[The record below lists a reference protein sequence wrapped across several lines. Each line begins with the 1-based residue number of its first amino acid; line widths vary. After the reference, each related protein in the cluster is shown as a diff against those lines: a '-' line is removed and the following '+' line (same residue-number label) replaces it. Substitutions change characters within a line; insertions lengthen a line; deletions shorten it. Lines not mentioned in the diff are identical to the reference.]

1 MRIWIMALVTG
12 LAMLLGCEQQPY
24 QIGQRLYQA
33 QCANC
38 HMDNGV
44 GLGALMPPLAGSDYL
59 SSHRQ
64 SLPCIIRHG
73 LQDTIQVNGRVYA
86 EQMPGNKNLS
96 EIQITN
102 VLNYVLQSWGNKIT
116 PYTLEEVQQ
125 ALDQCPAPK

>member
-1 MRIWIMALVTG
+1 MKCWLITLISG
-12 LAMLLGCEQQPY
+12 LMCLISCEQQPY

-38 HMDNGV
+38 HMDTGV

-59 SSHRQ
+59 AKHRQ
-64 SLPCIIRHG
+64 TLPCIIRNG
-73 LQDTIQVNGRVYA
+73 LQDTIQVNGQQYA

-96 EIQITN
+96 DIQIAN
-102 VLNYVLQSWGNKIT
+102 LLNYVMQSWGNNHP

-125 ALDQCPAPK
+125 ALNQCPAPK